1 MRFETLT
8 GAKITTHGT
17 CSDRTDYF
25 VLELEKVR
33 KGQNKIYTGERHKVT
48 LHIVKNVRF
57 QLLYVVGNKHFYSRA
72 PT

>member
-33 KGQNKIYTGERHKVT
+33 KGQNKIYTGERH
-48 LHIVKNVRF
+48 
-57 QLLYVVGNKHFYSRA
+57 
-72 PT
+72 

>member
-33 KGQNKIYTGERHKVT
+33 KGHR
-48 LHIVKNVRF
+48 R
-57 QLLYVVGNKHFYSRA
+57 VGGGGSKGSNEPPLKFDNGGLKYK
-72 PT
+72 